1 MSLGIWPLLWKKFL
15 HFQYTL
21 WALRPPQMRI
31 ASRSETEFIPA
42 LPKTV
47 IFAHERHIHILTH
60 HVVIPMQTFA
70 LTEVNLHTYQP

>member
-1 MSLGIWPLLWKKFL
+1 MAIPLEEVSSLSIYSMGSE
-15 HFQYTL
+15 T
-21 WALRPPQMRI
+21 PPQMRI

-60 HVVIPMQTFA
+60 HMVIPMQTFA